1 MKKIIF
7 EACVDCYESALN
19 AKNAGAD
26 RLELCSELSVGGLTP
41 SFGLVKQVRKITDIK
56 LNVLIRARS
65 GDFCFNDNDIEIMV
79 NDILELKKLGV
90 DGVVIGALTQDATIA
105 KKNVLK
111 MINAAKPLSITF
123 HRAFDLVKDPQQA
136 LNTLIELGVDRVL
149 TSGLAQNAFAG
160 RHLIKQLVKNSQ
172 NKIIIMPGAGVSENN
187 IYDIV
192 KTTGVSEIHSSG
204 KINVQNVMFNTN
216 NKVKEEATTRYLTS
230 QQRVHE
236 MIKEANKAIID

>member
-123 HRAFDLVKDPQQA
+123 HRAFDLVKAPQQA

-160 RHLIKQLVKNSQ
+160 RHLIKQLVKYSQ

-216 NKVKEEATTRYLTS
+216 NRVKEEATTRYLTS
-230 QQRVHE
+230 QQRVQE
-236 MIKEANKAIID
+236 MIKEANNAIID